1 MTSPSIPNL
10 WRTITLVCS
19 EKSNTDSLEYKYTE
33 SIPECSNNKCLFPYF
48 APFDSISTPFER
60 QSDVKLNAGT
70 SCHLCHPVPA
80 IDNIES
86 LLYVDF
92 RKETSMQ
99 RCERDGCG
107 KLTVSEYIWL
117 HAKRQMSQ
125 TLLKDA
131 QKRDQPAYR
140 RIG

>member
-1 MTSPSIPNL
+1 
-10 WRTITLVCS
+10 
-19 EKSNTDSLEYKYTE
+19 
-33 SIPECSNNKCLFPYF
+33 
-48 APFDSISTPFER
+48 
-60 QSDVKLNAGT
+60 
-70 SCHLCHPVPA
+70 
-80 IDNIES
+80 
-86 LLYVDF
+86 
-92 RKETSMQ
+92 MQ

-140 RIG
+140 LIGLVK